1 MVYNCIC
8 SLLQV
13 KTPPIWL
20 VSIVDRRSS
29 PLQKD
34 SNDMLIVLLNY
45 QYCYLCNIVAPVNA
59 SEYSGFRFSKHHQDT
74 AFCTVC
80 YHDKVCSK
88 YVLFYLTENSSVFD
102 VRFETVD
109 LAITAD
115 LMDPNSAEFQRRQT
129 LFCNDVSGDISIR
142 TRHK

>member
-1 MVYNCIC
+1 M
-8 SLLQV
+8 
-13 KTPPIWL
+13 L
-20 VSIVDRRSS
+20 VNTLDLGFPNIIKI
-29 PLQKD
+29 PHF
-34 SNDMLIVLLNY
+34 VLY
-45 QYCYLCNIVAPVNA
+45 VIMI
-59 SEYSGFRFSKHHQDT
+59 
-74 AFCTVC
+74 
-80 YHDKVCSK
+80 K